1 MKKIASIITLV
12 VCVTA
17 QTFAQPSIHLT
28 PGDGT
33 VTLTGNGGGISTPT
47 HVDVYRGT
55 TNPPNDLYAT
65 FAAGYNYTWEDNTV
79 ANDNFYYYRV
89 KVRDDNNGT
98 ESVFSDVD
106 GTLPS
111 AGSSFYYTF
120 DGIDDQVKI
129 LNQNFLN
136 DLSAFEFR
144 FKIDELT
151 PSKNTELFRIKFN
164 KFTSTFANQSAITVF
179 HTADVLRV
187 FIRDQRNGNIND
199 YTINTEN
206 VADGNWHH
214 FKIRG
219 LQGSHVFASVDGTDY
234 YQWIQRNGGNYTLYY
249 DGPHDIIVGGRSTA
263 SATFLDGAIDDL
275 ILTNSSDNIIGQWD
289 FNEPTS
295 ESTVFDSGPSNRNMV
310 KEGGVA
316 SSTSQFEDIVTVSYT
331 DSVAVA
337 WNKDVSL
344 PSDPLNYEIYRG
356 VENGPL
362 SFLTNVPNTDT
373 VYVDKSV
380 SNRTLY
386 EYQVRS
392 ARPTVTL
399 SSNTDLAKPA
409 KDFDRHMQFN
419 GSGEVQVL
427 ESDLFPDSN
436 GTIEFWLRAD
446 DADIE
451 LGSSYS
457 VVTKHDATGSLNGF
471 NFILDRSTIY
481 VQVKDNGVN
490 NVNIRPTNPSPLI
503 DSEWHHVALV
513 YEWGGT
519 SILYIDG
526 EIQVIENNT
535 PDFTISSEPLRI
547 GGSPATYWDA
557 FVGDI
562 DEVYVWDQMLSP
574 TEIADQM
581 NKRIAGNASGLLGV
595 WRFDLPVSDAIAYD
609 DGLNEWDGTI
619 VGGATQAVDEKTLLA
634 TSYDENNVTLNWDI
648 QLNDAITGY
657 DITRTRV
664 DQPSSPSS
672 LPSQVPGVTSYI
684 DNTPQEN
691 AEYEYVVTAQTDNG
705 PELATDFVATRNDLG
720 NVLHFDSNGG
730 QVVLSEEVTDN
741 QTGTIEFR
749 FKTNVD
755 PPAGKRYTLLNR
767 HESPGSL
774 NGFNFVLNESSLRVQ
789 IKVGGAA
796 VNIDDNRDLIDGEWH
811 HVALVYNWNGTTTLY
826 VDGVQEAAA
835 NVIGLDI
842 TSEQTRIGASLDTF
856 WEPFEGQ
863 FNELR
868 MWSRQLSSAE
878 INASKDIRLP
888 GNMTDLEAVWHFDE
902 SVGSIAYDNGS
913 NNYDGIL
920 TGGVAFLR
928 EPGTL
933 TFSSISDG
941 FNETVGNNGFIE
953 GSMQI
958 AIEGNSFINAG
969 GIINDNLF
977 SIDNMFDA
985 SNDPMNPVLKS
996 LISGLDPVMTVS
1008 SDGKAANLIFN
1019 GSATYH
1025 INEYSTNSLAV
1036 SFDPDAFVEDYPVS
1050 NSSGASTGISYTL
1063 RDNIAPSLVEPI
1075 PDVEL
1080 IVNSEPFQI
1089 DLSDFFSDPDFDQE
1103 LQYFINKD
1111 NTFISHVLNGSLLTV
1126 EQQGVGDGAT
1136 EITVTLSDSN
1146 GGEVSDVFLVSVVK
1160 IPQEILFLPVP
1171 DIDLATQNQAT
1182 LTAFANSNLPVEFSL
1197 VTGNGTI
1204 SNGVLTANETGFFQ
1218 VAANQPG
1225 DDEFAPAMEVYQS
1238 FNVVDSRKDNQTIT
1252 FTDDLSGQTYGDA
1265 TIALSATASSGLDV
1279 TYNSTGPVLMN
1290 GNTVTIIGAG
1300 DASVTA
1306 IQNGDGD
1313 YNPAPPVTINFS
1325 IAKKVLTATADDKT
1339 ITFGDDLPEFTVS
1352 YVGFLEEDDET
1363 DIEGIP
1369 GTQTVATSSS
1379 DAGVYDIEVGDGSDN
1394 NYTFEYVSGTL
1405 TIEKADQEI
1414 TFSSISDVDIAQTSQ
1429 RTLDASASSGLA
1441 IQFDL
1446 LRGEGVIEGNKVIIE
1461 RTGVFEV
1468 IAVQTGNEN
1477 YNAAPVVSQTFLVT
1491 NSNKANQTIDFEQIP
1506 DAAYG
1511 DVVELIATVS
1521 SDLDVN
1527 FEVVSGAGSLSGNSL
1542 TLTGIGTYQI
1552 EATQEGSDQ
1561 FNPAPIVIMTFGVS
1575 KAALTVTADDYTITE
1590 GDAIPDL
1597 TMAYDGFKLDD
1608 DELVLTEQPVLNIS
1622 ASASSKAGE
1631 YAITLTGGSD
1641 DLYELNLINGTLTI
1655 ESEPVLGVVDSEL
1668 KIYPNPVVSRLE
1680 VKGADI
1686 ATMRLLT
1693 IDGREIRSIQNVN
1706 AMDVSN
1712 LQKGSYVLQLIDE
1725 KKKVSTHIII
1735 KK

>member
-1 MKKIASIITLV
+1 MKKIALIITLV
-12 VCVTA
+12 VCATA
-17 QTFAQPSIHLT
+17 QTFAQPPIHLT
-28 PGDGT
+28 PGDGS

-65 FAAGYNYTWEDNTV
+65 FAAGYNYTWVDNTV
-79 ANDNFYYYRV
+79 DNENFYYYRV
-89 KVRDDNNGT
+89 KVRDENSGT

-120 DGIDDQVKI
+120 DGVDDQVKI

-151 PSKNTELFRIKFN
+151 PGKNTELFRIKFN
-164 KFTSTFANQSAITVF
+164 KNTSAFANRSAIAVF
-179 HTADVLRV
+179 HTADILKVY
-187 FIRDQRNGNIND
+187 IRDERSSFFNE

-214 FKIRG
+214 FRIRG

-234 YQWIQRNGGNYTLYY
+234 YQWIHHNGGNNTLYY
-249 DGPHDIIVGGRSTA
+249 DGPHDILVGGRSTA
-263 SATFLDGAIDDL
+263 SATFLKGGIDDL

-295 ESTVFDSGPSNRNMV
+295 ESTVFDSGPSNWNMV

-316 SSTSQFEDIVTVSYT
+316 SSTSLFEDILTVSYT

-344 PSDPLNYEIYRG
+344 TGDPLNYEIYRG

-409 KDFDRHMQFN
+409 KDFDRHLVVD
-419 GSGEVQVL
+419 GIGEVQVS
-427 ESDLFPDSN
+427 ESDLFADNS
-436 GTIEFWLRAD
+436 GTIEFWIRAD
-446 DADIE
+446 DSDIE
-451 LGSSYS
+451 AGKSYS
-457 VVTKHDATGSLNGF
+457 VMNKHDASGSLNGF
-471 NFILDRSTIY
+471 NFVLDRSTIY

-490 NVNIRPTNPSPLI
+490 NVNIRPTNPVSLI

-519 SILYIDG
+519 SFLYIDG
-526 EIQVIENNT
+526 EIQDIEGNT
-535 PDFTISSEPLRI
+535 PDFTISSEPFRI
-547 GGSPATYWDA
+547 GKSPASFWDE
-557 FVGDI
+557 FVGEI
-562 DEVYVWDQMLSP
+562 DEVYVWDQMLDP
-574 TEIADQM
+574 TQIADQM
-581 NKRIAGNASGLLGV
+581 NKRVAGDADGLLGV
-595 WRFDLPVSDAIAYD
+595 WRFDLPVSDAIIYD
-609 DGLNEWDGTI
+609 DGLNEWDGANLDLAHAI
-619 VGGATQAVDEKTLLA
+619 DEQSLVA
-634 TSYDENNVTLNWDI
+634 TSYDGNNVTVEWDF
-648 QLNDAITGY
+648 QLNSVITGY

-664 DQPSSPSS
+664 DQPSSPTS
-672 LPSQVPGVTSYI
+672 LPSQSLGVSSFVDT
-684 DNTPQEN
+684 TPLEN
-691 AEYEYVVTAQTDNG
+691 VEYEYVVSATTNDG
-705 PELATDFVATRNDLG
+705 SELATDFVATRNDLG
-720 NVLHFDSNGG
+720 NVLLFDSNGG

-749 FKTNVD
+749 FRTNVD

-774 NGFNFVLNESSLRVQ
+774 NGFNFVLNESNLRVQ

-796 VNIDDNRDLIDGEWH
+796 VNIDDDRDLIDGEWH
-811 HVALVYNWNGTTTLY
+811 HVALVYNWDGATTLF
-826 VDGVQEAAA
+826 VDGVQEAA
-835 NVIGLDI
+835 VIVSGLEI

-868 MWSRQLSSAE
+868 MWSKQLSVAE

-888 GNMTDLEAVWHFDE
+888 GNTTDLEAVWHFDE
-902 SVGSIAYDNGS
+902 STGSIAYDNGP
-913 NNYDGIL
+913 NNYDGTL
-920 TGGVAFLR
+920 SGGAGFFR

-933 TFSSISDG
+933 SFSSISDG

-985 SNDPMNPVLKS
+985 SNDPMNPVLQS
-996 LISGLDPVMTVS
+996 LVSGLDPIMTVS
-1008 SDGKAANLIFN
+1008 VDGKTANLIFN

-1025 INEYSTNSLAV
+1025 INKYSTNSLAI
-1036 SFDPDAFVEDYPVS
+1036 SFDPDAFTEDYLVS

-1063 RDNIAPSLVEPI
+1063 RDNIAPSLDEPI
-1075 PDVEL
+1075 PDFEL
-1080 IVNSEPFQI
+1080 IVNNDPFLI
-1089 DLSDFFSDPDFDQE
+1089 DLSDFFSDPDLDQE
-1103 LQYFINKD
+1103 LQFFINKD
-1111 NTFISHVLNGSLLTV
+1111 NTFIDHELNGSLLVV
-1126 EQQGVGDGAT
+1126 EPQGVGDGAT
-1136 EITVTLSDSN
+1136 EFTVTLSDNN
-1146 GGEVSDVFLVSVVK
+1146 GGEVSDVFVVSVVK
-1160 IPQEILFLPVP
+1160 IPQEIVFLPIP

-1182 LTAFANSNLPVEFSL
+1182 LIAFANSNLPVEFTL

-1204 SNGVLTANETGFFQ
+1204 TNGVLTAHETGFFQ

-1225 DDEFAPAMEVYQS
+1225 DDEFAPAMEVYQTL
-1238 FNVVDSRKDNQTIT
+1238 NVVDSRKDDQTIT
-1252 FTDDLSGQTYGDA
+1252 FSDDLSGRTYGDA
-1265 TIALSATASSGLDV
+1265 NITLSASASSGLDV
-1279 TYNSTGPVLMN
+1279 TYISTGPVLLN

-1306 IQNGDGD
+1306 IQNGDDD
-1313 YNPAPPVTINFS
+1313 YNPAPLVTINFS

-1352 YVGFLEEDDET
+1352 YVGFLEEDDES
-1363 DIEGIP
+1363 DIEGLP
-1369 GTQTVATSSS
+1369 GTQTTATASSN
-1379 DAGVYDIEVGDGSDN
+1379 AGVYDIEVGDGSDN
-1394 NYTFEYVSGTL
+1394 NYTFEYVNGTL

-1414 TFSSISDVDIAQTSQ
+1414 TFSPISDADLAQTSQ
-1429 RTLDASASSGLA
+1429 RTLNATASSGLA

-1446 LRGEGVIEGNKVIIE
+1446 LRGIGMIEENKVIIE
-1461 RTGVFEV
+1461 QTGVFEV
-1468 IAVQTGNEN
+1468 VAVQTGNEN
-1477 YNAAPVVSQTFLVT
+1477 YNAAPLVSQTFLVT
-1491 NSNKANQTIDFEQIP
+1491 NSNKTNQTITFEAIA
-1506 DAAYG
+1506 DAQYG
-1511 DVVELIATVS
+1511 DVIELTASAS
-1521 SDLDVN
+1521 SGMSVN
-1527 FEVVSGAGSLSGNSL
+1527 FEVLGGAAILSGNTI
-1542 TLTGIGTYQI
+1542 TLTGLGTYEI
-1552 EATQEGSDQ
+1552 EATQDGDNE
-1561 FNPAPIVIMTFGVS
+1561 FNPAPIVINTFEVS
-1575 KAALTVTADDYTITE
+1575 KASLTVIAEDQTIAE
-1590 GDAIPDL
+1590 GGSIPEL
-1597 TMAYDGFKLDD
+1597 TLAYDGFKLDD
-1608 DELVLTEQPVLNIS
+1608 DASVLDELPA
-1622 ASASSKAGE
+1622 ASTTATASSAAGD
-1631 YAITLTGGSD
+1631 YAITLSGGSD
-1641 DLYELNLINGTLTI
+1641 DLYDLTLVNGTLTI
-1655 ESEPVLGVVDSEL
+1655 EVESVLNVNNVQL
-1668 KIYPNPVVSRLE
+1668 TVYPNPTTDRLM
-1680 VKGADI
+1680 VKGGDI
-1686 ATMRLLT
+1686 LTMRLLSM
-1693 IDGREIRSIQNVN
+1693 DGKVIQSLQGVNIMNVY
-1706 AMDVSN
+1706 N
-1712 LQKGSYVLQLIDE
+1712 LKHGQYVLQLEE
-1725 KKKVSTHIII
+1725 KNGSVSTHVII

>member
-1 MKKIASIITLV
+1 MKKIALIITLV
-12 VCVTA
+12 VCVIA

-79 ANDNFYYYRV
+79 ANENFYYYRV
-89 KVRDDNNGT
+89 KVRDDNSGT

-120 DGIDDQVKI
+120 DGVDDQVKI

-136 DLSAFEFR
+136 NLSAFEFR

-151 PSKNTELFRIKFN
+151 PGKNTELFRIKFN
-164 KFTSTFANQSAITVF
+164 KNVTPFGNQTAITVF

-187 FIRDQRNGNIND
+187 YIRDERTSVFNE

-214 FKIRG
+214 FRIRG
-219 LQGSHVFASVDGTDY
+219 LHGSHVFASVDGTDY
-234 YQWIQRNGGNYTLYY
+234 YQWIHQNGGNNTLYY
-249 DGPHDIIVGGRSTA
+249 DGPHDILVGGRSTA
-263 SATFLDGAIDDL
+263 SATFLKGGIDDL
-275 ILTNSSDNIIGQWD
+275 IITNSSDDIIGQWD
-289 FNEPTS
+289 FNEPNF

-316 SSTSQFEDIVTVSYT
+316 SSTSQFEEILTVSYT

-337 WNKDVSL
+337 WNKDVSM
-344 PSDPLNYEIYRG
+344 PGDPLNYDIYRG
-356 VENGPL
+356 IDNGPL
-362 SFLTNVPNTDT
+362 TFLASVSNMDT

-392 ARPTVTL
+392 IRPTVTL

-409 KDFDRHMQFN
+409 KDFDRHLVVD
-419 GSGEVQVL
+419 GIGEVQIS
-427 ESDLFPDSN
+427 ESDLFPDNN
-436 GTIEFWLRAD
+436 GTIEFWIRAD
-446 DADIE
+446 DSDIE
-451 LGSSYS
+451 AGKSYS
-457 VVTKHDATGSLNGF
+457 VMNKHDATGSLNGF

-481 VQVKDNGVN
+481 VQVKDDGVN
-490 NVNIRPTNPSPLI
+490 NVNIRPTNPVSLI

-513 YEWGGT
+513 YEWGGV
-519 SILYIDG
+519 SFLYIDG
-526 EIQVIENNT
+526 AIQDIENNT
-535 PDFTISSEPLRI
+535 PDFNISSEPFRI
-547 GGSPATYWDA
+547 GQSPATFWDD
-557 FVGDI
+557 FIGEI
-562 DEVYVWDQMLSP
+562 DEVYVWDEMLSP
-574 TEIADQM
+574 TDIVDQM
-581 NKRIAGNASGLLGV
+581 NERVAGDANGLLGV
-595 WRFDLPVSDAIAYD
+595 WRFDLPVSDAIIYD
-609 DGLNEWDGTI
+609 DGLNEWDGANLDLAHAI
-619 VGGATQAVDEKTLLA
+619 DEQTLLA
-634 TSYDENNVTLNWDI
+634 TSYDGSNVTLEWDF
-648 QLNDAITGY
+648 QLNNSITSY
-657 DITRTRV
+657 DILRTRV
-664 DQPSSPSS
+664 DEPSSPTS
-672 LPSQVPGVTSYI
+672 LPTQAAGVSSYV
-684 DNTPQEN
+684 DTTPQEN
-691 AEYEYVVTAQTDNG
+691 VEYEYVVSAITNDG
-705 PELATDFVATRNDLG
+705 PELATDFMATRNDLG

-755 PPAGKRYTLLNR
+755 PSAGKRYTLLNR

-796 VNIDDNRDLIDGEWH
+796 INIDDNRDLIDGEWH
-811 HVALVYNWNGTTTLY
+811 HVALVYNWNGATTLY
-826 VDGVQEAAA
+826 VDGVQEASA
-835 NVIGLDI
+835 NVIGLNI
-842 TSEQTRIGASLDTF
+842 TPEQTRIGASLDTF

-868 MWSRQLSSAE
+868 MWSKQLSMSE

-888 GNMTDLEAVWHFDE
+888 GNTADLEAVWHFDE
-902 SVGSIAYDNGS
+902 SGGSIAYDNGS

-928 EPGTL
+928 EPGML

-953 GSMQI
+953 GSIQI
-958 AIEGNSFINAG
+958 AVEGNSFINAG
-969 GIINDNLF
+969 GVINDNLF

-985 SNDPMNPVLKS
+985 SNDPMNPVLQS
-996 LISGLDPVMTVS
+996 LISGLDPVMTVNP
-1008 SDGKAANLIFN
+1008 DGKSANLIFN
-1019 GSATYH
+1019 GTATYH
-1025 INEYSTNSLAV
+1025 INEYSTNSLAI
-1036 SFDPDAFVEDYPVS
+1036 SFDPNAFVEDYLVS

-1063 RDNIAPSLVEPI
+1063 RDNIAPSLDEPI

-1080 IVNSEPFQI
+1080 IVNGDPFQI

-1111 NTFISHVLNGSLLTV
+1111 NAFISHELNGSLLTV

-1136 EITVTLSDSN
+1136 VFTVTLSDNN
-1146 GGEVSDVFLVSVVK
+1146 GGEVSDVFVVSVVK
-1160 IPQEILFLPVP
+1160 IPQEIVFLPIP

-1182 LTAFANSNLPVEFSL
+1182 LIAFANSNLPVEFTL

-1204 SNGVLTANETGFFQ
+1204 TNGVLTAHETGIFQ

-1238 FNVVDSRKDNQTIT
+1238 LNVVDSRKDDQTIT
-1252 FTDDLSGQTYGDA
+1252 FTDDLSGRTYGDA
-1265 TIALSATASSGLDV
+1265 IITLTASASSGLDV
-1279 TYNSTGPVLMN
+1279 TYSSTGPVLLN

-1306 IQNGDGD
+1306 IQNGDDD
-1313 YNPAPPVTINFS
+1313 YNPAPLVTINFS

-1363 DIEGIP
+1363 DIEGLP
-1369 GTQTVATSSS
+1369 GTQTDATASS

-1394 NYTFEYVSGTL
+1394 NYSFEYVNGTL
-1405 TIEKADQEI
+1405 TIEKANQEI
-1414 TFSSISDVDIAQTSQ
+1414 TFSPISDVDLAQTSQ
-1429 RTLDASASSGLA
+1429 RTLIASSNSGLDVE
-1441 IQFDL
+1441 FSL
-1446 LRGEGVIEGNKVIIE
+1446 LRGIGTIEDDKVIIE
-1461 RTGVFEV
+1461 QTGVFEV
-1468 IAVQTGNEN
+1468 IAIQTGNVN
-1477 YNAAPVVSQTFLVT
+1477 YNAAPEVTRTFLVT
-1491 NSNKANQTIDFEQIP
+1491 NSNKTNQTITFEAIA
-1506 DAAYG
+1506 DAQYG
-1511 DVVELIATVS
+1511 DVIELTATAS
-1521 SDLDVN
+1521 SGMSVN
-1527 FEVVSGAGSLSGNSL
+1527 FEVLSGAAILSGNTL
-1542 TLTGIGTYQI
+1542 TLTGLGTYEI
-1552 EATQEGSDQ
+1552 EATQDGDNE
-1561 FNPAPIVIMTFGVS
+1561 FNPAPIVINTFEVT
-1575 KAALTVTADDYTITE
+1575 KASLTVTAEDQAMTE
-1590 GDAIPDL
+1590 GGSIPEL
-1597 TMAYDGFKLDD
+1597 TFAYDGFKLEDNASVL
-1608 DELVLTEQPVLNIS
+1608 DELPIASTTATTSS
-1622 ASASSKAGE
+1622 AAGD
-1631 YAITLTGGSD
+1631 YPITLSGGSD
-1641 DLYELNLINGTLTI
+1641 DLYELTLVNGTLTI
-1655 ESEPVLGVVDSEL
+1655 EVESVLNVNHVQL
-1668 KIYPNPVVSRLE
+1668 TVYPNPTTDRLM
-1680 VKGADI
+1680 VKGGDI
-1686 ATMRLLT
+1686 LTMRLLSME
-1693 IDGREIRSIQNVN
+1693 GKVIQSLQGVN
-1706 AMDVSN
+1706 TMDVYN
-1712 LQKGSYVLQLIDE
+1712 LNHGQYVLQLEE
-1725 KKKVSTHIII
+1725 KNGSISTHVII